1 MNKYLQKT
9 LEYAAGNFFNK
20 LLLFLLLPI
29 FTRFFIPEEFA
40 VYTNLMIFFTLTS
53 LIVLLGMQ
61 QALFSHF
68 YQEKT
73 QKYQF
78 SLISSV
84 YILLIITGIFF
95 SAIIIIFKDQLAI
108 LTVRDSSYS
117 QLFVNMAFIIFFNT
131 IFTIS
136 TGFLN
141 IMERSRQFAIISSL
155 QNLIVL
161 ILIVIFAINKQLTLQ
176 LYFHFFTISTFVAAV
191 VSIIS
196 VTRITGKYD
205 LPRKEKKCFSGSI
218 LSSMLKFGLVMIP
231 GSIATLI
238 LQASDRYMLTYL
250 SPNTL
255 YDVGIY
261 SAGYRI
267 GMIVHFLV
275 TMTSLVYIPY
285 AMKIADQPNAKQINR
300 TMYNYFTLFGIILGS
315 FVIIFGKELFY
326 IFIDE
331 LYFDSN
337 KIVFAGVTSAFLY
350 GIFNIVNIHFYSN
363 RRAKNI
369 TLAVLSG
376 AVLNI
381 ILNFILIPRIG
392 IYGAGI
398 ASVFAYLSIL
408 CINFVVSAK
417 LFQTKYNPLYFI
429 VGIILLGFV
438 AVINYYIT
446 ISWIAFIIKIS
457 SLILTFVIVYFV
469 MRKNDKFLDLWK
481 KMRSKNEI
489 QN

>member
-1 MNKYLQKT
+1 MGSYRRTNQKNVSRNAEKMNKHIQKT

-40 VYTNLMIFFTLTS
+40 VYANLMIFFTLIS
-53 LIVLLGMQ
+53 LVVLLGMQ

-68 YQEKT
+68 YQIKT
-73 QKYQF
+73 QRYQF

-84 YILLIITGIFF
+84 YIFLISTGIIF
-95 SAIIIIFKDQLAI
+95 SVLMVVFKDQLAI
-108 LTVRDSSYS
+108 ITVRDAAYSS
-117 QLFVNMAFIIFFNT
+117 LFIDMSLIIFFNT

-176 LYFHFFTISTFVAAV
+176 LYFHFFTISTFVAAL
-191 VSIIS
+191 VSMITVLQI
-196 VTRITGKYD
+196 TRKYD
-205 LPRKEKKCFSGSI
+205 LPKKEKQWFSSSI
-218 LSSMLKFGLVMIP
+218 LGSMLKFGLVMIP

-250 SPNTL
+250 SPKTL

-261 SAGYRI
+261 AAGYRI

-285 AMKIADQPNAKQINR
+285 AMKIAGQPRAKQINR
-300 TMYNYFTLFGIILGS
+300 SVYNYFILFGVILGS
-315 FVIIFGKELFY
+315 AVIIFAKELFFV
-326 IFIDE
+326 FIDE
-331 LYFDSN
+331 LYFESN
-337 KIVFAGVTSAFLY
+337 KVVFAGVTSAFLY
-350 GIFNIVNIHFYSN
+350 GIFNIINIHFYSHK
-363 RRAKNI
+363 RAKNI
-369 TLAVLSG
+369 TIAVLCG

-381 ILNFILIPRIG
+381 ILNFILIPKIG

-398 ASVFAYLSIL
+398 ASIIAYLSIL
-408 CINFVVSAK
+408 CINFAVSVK
-417 LFQTKYNPLYFI
+417 LFNTKYNPLYFI
-429 VGIILLGFV
+429 SGALLLCLF
-438 AVINYYIT
+438 AVINSYIT
-446 ISWIAFIIKIS
+446 LSWIAFAIKILL
-457 SLILTFVIVYFV
+457 SLIHI
-469 MRKNDKFLDLWK
+469 
-481 KMRSKNEI
+481 
-489 QN
+489 